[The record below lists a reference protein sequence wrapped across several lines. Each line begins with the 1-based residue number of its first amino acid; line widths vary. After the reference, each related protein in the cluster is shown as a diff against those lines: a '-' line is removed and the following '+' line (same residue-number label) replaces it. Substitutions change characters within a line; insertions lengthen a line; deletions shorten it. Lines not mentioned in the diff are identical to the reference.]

1 MDFEKDQF
9 EDDEE
14 LSRLEEDDE
23 LGGVSEGVIEDEE
36 VILVEEEPGEEVV
49 ETPASRPAS

>member
-9 EDDEE
+9 EDDDE

-23 LGGVSEGVIEDEE
+23 LGGEG
-36 VILVEEEPGEEVV
+36 EP
-49 ETPASRPAS
+49 

>member
-14 LSRLEEDDE
+14 LSRLEEDEE
-23 LGGVSEGVIEDEE
+23 LGGEAEGVIE
-36 VILVEEEPGEEVV
+36 EEEEILGLYLSALGME
-49 ETPASRPAS
+49 